1 MNNNVKQDNNEID
14 VNELGKM
21 FDKVKD
27 LILNSEHYSGRIE
40 TIDFINDKLT
50 KEQYIGYL
58 KGNILKY
65 LSRCEKKG
73 STKEDLL
80 KGFYILFV
88 VSTWC

>member
-1 MNNNVKQDNNEID
+1 
-14 VNELGKM
+14 M

-65 LSRCEKKG
+65 LSRCEKKKG